1 MNNIFSFTRFGW
13 LMKKTFSERPVQLLG
28 FTVISMLVSLAV
40 YIFFKL
46 TGDFEVAQNASFM
59 MGLIVGGSFLASM
72 VFNYFSTNAAG
83 ASFLTLPA
91 SQLEK
96 WLCGV
101 VITGILYVGLFLLFF
116 RLMDLSFIALYHK
129 GLDPE
134 KPFYQELYDAVQVYP
149 FNGATASPI
158 FMMFF
163 NFAGTMLIGA
173 FYFNRAPFIKTA
185 LALCVICFGGF
196 LLNILIANIFFKNV
210 NSAFPYFFVWLE
222 VGKETGRMEIEG
234 SLHRAIMAVFQ
245 YILPVILW
253 GLAYL
258 RLKEKQF

>member
-1 MNNIFSFTRFGW
+1 MNNTFSFIRFGW

-28 FTVISMLVSLAV
+28 FVVISFLVSLAV

-46 TGDFEVAQNASFM
+46 TGDFEVAQNASFI
-59 MGLIVGGSFLASM
+59 MGLVFGGSFLASM

-83 ASFLTLPA
+83 VSFLTLPA

-96 WLCGV
+96 WLCGI

-134 KPFYQELYDAVQVYP
+134 SPFYRQAYNAVQVYP
-149 FNGATASPI
+149 FDGFLAPSI

-163 NFAGTMLIGA
+163 NFAGAMLVGA
-173 FYFNRAPFIKTA
+173 FYFNKASFIKTA
-185 LALCVICFGGF
+185 LILCVICFGGF
-196 LLNILIANIFFKNV
+196 LLNILVANIFFSDV
-210 NSAFPYFFVWLE
+210 NSAFPYFFVWLT

-234 SLHRAIMAVFQ
+234 SLHRVVMAIFQ
-245 YILPVILW
+245 YVLPVILW
-253 GLAYL
+253 TLAYL